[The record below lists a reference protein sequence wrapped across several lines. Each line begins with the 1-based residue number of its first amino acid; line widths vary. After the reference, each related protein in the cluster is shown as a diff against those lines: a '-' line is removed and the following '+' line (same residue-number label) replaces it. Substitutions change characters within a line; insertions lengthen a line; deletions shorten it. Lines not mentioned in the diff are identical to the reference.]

1 MPNENVDVKMLLP
14 ILRRVPLFSTLEE
27 ELHKEIIVE
36 HIVLM
41 YYPPKY
47 ALFNEGDEG
56 DALYIVKNGE
66 VEIFHPPE
74 EEGDFSKKVA
84 TIGEGSFFGEMAL
97 VSDAP
102 RNASAVTAKESE
114 IFLLSREDFDN
125 LVNNNANLAEQISTA
140 VVSRLKQNNQNKK

>member
-1 MPNENVDVKMLLP
+1 MPNKNVDVGLLLP

-27 ELHKEIIVE
+27 ELHREIIE

-47 ALFNEGDEG
+47 TLFNEGDDG
-56 DALYIVKNGE
+56 DALYIVKSGE

-74 EEGDFSKKVA
+74 EEGDFPKKVA

-102 RNASAVTAKESE
+102 RNASAVTTKESE
-114 IFLLSREDFDN
+114 IFLLNKDDFNN
-125 LVNNNANLAEQISTA
+125 LVNNNSHLAEQISTA
-140 VVSRLKQNNQNKK
+140 VVSRLKQNDQNKK